1 MRRGEKIAAFLL
13 AALAAVDGPALAG
26 PKARPGP
33 KAVIMVE
40 SFLKT
45 PVSDLPPGQ
54 IDAFLKINPEALPRR
69 LRDPYEAK
77 KAQLEALR
85 KVYEID
91 NRGPRPGAPAPKGCS
106 IPIKGDEALVGFLKK
121 GGFVEITRLEKDWL
135 AGNTHCSPK
144 ELMCQFSLTIV
155 QRPGAKKIKPET
167 WYLLHEKDPLFML
180 VDMKRQGQVPQ
191 TSGSFG
197 ESSFPTCR

>member
-1 MRRGEKIAAFLL
+1 MRRAEKIAAFLL
-13 AALAAVDGPALAG
+13 AALAAACWPALAG
-26 PKARPGP
+26 AKAKSEP
-33 KAVIMVE
+33 KAVILVE

-45 PVSDLPPGQ
+45 PVSGLPPGQ
-54 IDAFLKINPEALPRR
+54 IDAFLKINPDALPRR

-91 NRGPRPGAPAPKGCS
+91 NRGPRPGAPTPKDCS
-106 IPIKGDEALVGFLKK
+106 VPLKGDLDLVHELEI
-121 GGFVEITRLEKDWL
+121 GGFQEITRQEKDWI
-135 AGNTHCSPK
+135 AQNTRCSQK
-144 ELMCQFSLTIV
+144 DLMCQFSLTIV
-155 QRPGAKKIKPET
+155 QRPKTRKKKPKT

-180 VDMKRQGQVPQ
+180 VGMKRQGQVPQ
-191 TSGSFG
+191 GSGSFG